1 MSVPQ
6 IAPTEGGRG
15 TQALPAHG
23 TCTLCKRLVEDEP
36 LSKLRHLAFAC
47 PAASEDVRA
56 AAKRQEGV
64 VPPPSQAQGT
74 CSDKLKLRQRGARAV
89 RS

>member
-36 LSKLRHLAFAC
+36 LSKLR
-47 PAASEDVRA
+47 
-56 AAKRQEGV
+56 
-64 VPPPSQAQGT
+64 
-74 CSDKLKLRQRGARAV
+74 QRGARAV
-89 RS
+89 RR